1 MRGDIMTEKDYKKE
15 LKNNFLLYRDTLNF
29 PADITFG
36 LEIEYEGIVKNTVSH
51 ILYEQQL
58 DKKLIGWKNKSEFDI
73 AIYNKDNEIINGE
86 INSPILK
93 DTKETWKEL
102 RYILELLE
110 RHGAFVSDRCG
121 GHVNIGAH
129 IFENNLEYI
138 KNFILSWVL
147 YEKEIRK
154 FSSGENK
161 RLRADVNNLFKKIS
175 GKIDLE
181 KLVKNSKNFMLSDEL
196 FCLFDKNHSIYIKNP
211 ISDRFMFGNVIE
223 FRVPNGTL
231 NQEIWQNYI
240 NFFVRFILACKKE
253 LDQEKIVY
261 KINNHEHNTI
271 ELADFVFDSDLDKEQ
286 FLIQTLNTNKAYS
299 KTLIPHKY
307 Y

>member
-1 MRGDIMTEKDYKKE
+1 MTEKDYKNL
-15 LKNNFLLYRDTLNF
+15 LKNNLILYRDTLNLPF
-29 PADITFG
+29 DVTFG
-36 LEIEYEGIVKNTVSH
+36 LEIEYEGIIKDTVSH
-51 ILYEQQL
+51 IIYEEQL
-58 DKKLIGWKNKSEFDI
+58 DKKLIGWLNKSEFDI
-73 AIYNKDNEIINGE
+73 AIYNKDGEIVNGE

-93 DTKETWKEL
+93 DSKETWKEL
-102 RYILELLE
+102 KYILELLE
-110 RHGAFVSDRCG
+110 RKGGFVSDRCG

-138 KNFILSWVL
+138 KNFILSWIL

-161 RLRADVNNLFKKIS
+161 SLRRDVNNLFKKIK

-181 KLVKNSKNFMLSDEL
+181 ILLKNNKIFMLTDEL
-196 FCLFDKNHSIYIKNP
+196 LCLFDKHHSVYIKNP
-211 ISDRFMFGNVIE
+211 ISDKFMFGNIIE

-240 NFFVRFILACKKE
+240 NFFVKFILACKKE
-253 LDQEKIVY
+253 LDQERIVY
-261 KINNHEHNTI
+261 KINNNEHDSI
-271 ELADFVFDSDLDKEQ
+271 EFANFVFDNDLDKEQ
-286 FLIQTLNTNKAYS
+286 FLIQTLKANKIYS
-299 KTLIPHKY
+299 KSLIPHKY